1 MNYLITFKFNL
12 LRQVEFFNQ
21 YFLLINLKTQKMK
34 NQILMF
40 FSLIAITT
48 QAQFSEEKVL
58 EDGSHYIVYT
68 PRHFSAEELAN
79 WKPRR
84 IPTTAEIQKNPLIP
98 LSNIFMRN
106 LESTLKINVSEDSSL
121 VTACDIHFFKHLGIN
136 DVNSEIFPVRYHQ
149 IWEMKESVV
158 NYNFNKF
165 SQSLIKMI
173 QDNHLDSYLH
183 KTVQF
188 YCKQYFYN
196 GKYFLVAIVND

>member
-1 MNYLITFKFNL
+1 MKIKLIIL
-12 LRQVEFFNQ
+12 
-21 YFLLINLKTQKMK
+21 FLIVS
-34 NQILMF
+34 I
-40 FSLIAITT
+40 ST

-58 EDGSHYIVYT
+58 EDESNYIVYT

-106 LESTLKINVSEDSSL
+106 LQSTLKINVSEDSSL
-121 VTACDIHFFKHLGIN
+121 VKACDIQFFNHLGIN
-136 DVNSEIFPVRYHQ
+136 DDNSETFPIRYHQ
-149 IWEMKESVV
+149 IWDLKESVV
-158 NYNFNKF
+158 NYNFNNF

-173 QDNHLDSYLH
+173 QDNHIDSYFD

-188 YCKQYFYN
+188 YCKEYFYN

>member
-1 MNYLITFKFNL
+1 
-12 LRQVEFFNQ
+12 
-21 YFLLINLKTQKMK
+21 
-34 NQILMF
+34 
-40 FSLIAITT
+40 
-48 QAQFSEEKVL
+48 
-58 EDGSHYIVYT
+58 
-68 PRHFSAEELAN
+68 
-79 WKPRR
+79 
-84 IPTTAEIQKNPLIP
+84 
-98 LSNIFMRN
+98 MRN

-121 VTACDIHFFKHLGIN
+121 VKACDIHFFKHLGIN

-158 NYNFNKF
+158 NYNFNNF

>member
-1 MNYLITFKFNL
+1 MKIILLVFFALISIS
-12 LRQVEFFNQ
+12 V
-21 YFLLINLKTQKMK
+21 
-34 NQILMF
+34 
-40 FSLIAITT
+40 
-48 QAQFSEEKVL
+48 QAQFSDEKIL

-68 PRHFSAEELAN
+68 PRHFSAEERAN

-136 DVNSEIFPVRYHQ
+136 HVNSEIFPVRYHQ

-158 NYNFNKF
+158 NYNFNNF

-173 QDNHLDSYLH
+173 QDNHLDSYLQ

-188 YCKQYFYN
+188 YCKEYFYN